1 MAGIRPGTWAAAAE
15 TLTASAAAA
24 TSSSVTACSR
34 GQASSL
40 IVDLQRL
47 RRSTS
52 PWARCLDPTPK
63 GGRGRGPSPAVS
75 VADAGYSQSV
85 THAERR
91 ESLMTI
97 RSWMTRRGT
106 AFVLVAVI
114 ALVTFAVP
122 AWCVASGTWSW

>member
-1 MAGIRPGTWAAAAE
+1 MQPP
-15 TLTASAAAA
+15 AAA
-24 TSSSVTACSR
+24 T
-34 GQASSL
+34 
-40 IVDLQRL
+40 
-47 RRSTS
+47 
-52 PWARCLDPTPK
+52 
-63 GGRGRGPSPAVS
+63 
-75 VADAGYSQSV
+75 GYSQAV
-85 THAERR
+85 TYPERR